1 MMVFKKKEILV
12 SALVV
17 LIGAAAVV
25 NYSYNKNEAE
35 SLENIKNKE
44 QIVSQAESYNVSATE
59 NEDENLTSNGNTEKM
74 MGEAQQ
80 VTTDVKTENKD
91 PFAAAK
97 MSRES
102 AKSKKLEILNGVCE
116 DEASDSASRENARAD
131 IIKMAENADKES
143 VCENLILAKGFEGAV
158 VYIQDQ
164 SVTVTVK
171 KEGFNQQDAVK
182 VQDIVYANTGIE
194 TKYIKIVAV

>member
-1 MMVFKKKEILV
+1 MMMVFKKKEILV

-25 NYSYNKNEAE
+25 NYSYNKNE
-35 SLENIKNKE
+35 LKNIEEAANKE
-44 QIVSQAESYNVSATE
+44 QIVSQAESYNVSAIE
-59 NEDENLTSNGNTEKM
+59 NTSGEEGEEKM

-80 VTTDVKTENKD
+80 VTSDVKTEKKD

-102 AKSKKLEILNGVCE
+102 ARSKKLEILNGVCE
-116 DEASDSASRENARAD
+116 DESSDSEARENARAD
-131 IIKMAENADKES
+131 IIKMAEYTDKES

-158 VYIQDQ
+158 VYIDDEN
-164 SVTVTVK
+164 VTVTVK
-171 KEGFNQQDAVK
+171 KEGFNQQDAIK
-182 VQDIVYANTGIE
+182 VQDIVTGNTGIE